1 MKNELLFPGIIVFVL
16 WSCMSH
22 RASSI
27 NKNSMNLRADKGMSP
42 TNKETRRE
50 ELYALL
56 GKLPDRHRPMSVK
69 LISIE
74 ETDEMII

>member
-1 MKNELLFPGIIVFVL
+1 MKKEFTKQLIFSGIIVFVI

-22 RASSI
+22 RTSSI
-27 NKNSMNLRADKGMSP
+27 NKNSMNLKAGNAMSP

-56 GKLPDRHRPMSVK
+56 GKLPDRHRPM
-69 LISIE
+69 
-74 ETDEMII
+74 